1 MYEEFFTEIGPL
13 ARLHNSFGDAI
24 NQFIE
29 TEVCPKLDA
38 FLLSAIENQRPAI
51 IFKSLYL
58 VIIICGSFEEIPG
71 SLQLS
76 LEERFPSLL
85 NRVSLEDCHRLSGFH
100 SLKESLSRAAVNKH
114 QSSTLW
120 KGINQLKTVLL
131 LK

>member
-13 ARLHNSFGDAI
+13 TRLNNSFGNAVKG
-24 NQFIE
+24 FIDV
-29 TEVCPKLDA
+29 EVCPKLDA

-51 IFKSLYL
+51 IFKSISLI
-58 VIIICGSFEEIPG
+58 IIICGSFEIIPN
-71 SLQLS
+71 SLQIT

-85 NRVSLEDCHRLSGFH
+85 NRVSFEDCHRLNGFH
-100 SLKESLSRAAVNKH
+100 SLKESLSRAIVNKH

-131 LK
+131 VK